1 MAMDPL
7 ICFMT
12 SRPRFV
18 TALNSIAHEAITSH
32 YGAFVWVRKN
42 ASLLS
47 GGCRLCQ
54 KWIGL
59 LWSLTSLARCSWA
72 GQKKRPWL
80 SKYRLPKNLSQKTK
94 TKQKTQPKQQQKDPF
109 SLSLV
114 SSSFTKSC
122 PSVSSSS
129 THTHTHILVIRRKV
143 TPPVSRETSIR
154 VNASLR
160 LWTIKRDRAFLPSQY
175 LQFPP
180 TLHKAN

>member
-1 MAMDPL
+1 MRLSPAIMVPL
-7 ICFMT
+7 YGLGKMHPFCQVGAGCARNGWDYCDH
-12 SRPRFV
+12 SPPWPG
-18 TALNSIAHEAITSH
+18 AL
-32 YGAFVWVRKN
+32 
-42 ASLLS
+42 
-47 GGCRLCQ
+47 
-54 KWIGL
+54 
-59 LWSLTSLARCSWA
+59 
-72 GQKKRPWL
+72 GQGKKKRPWL

-94 TKQKTQPKQQQKDPF
+94 TKQKTQPKQQQKYPF
-109 SLSLV
+109 SFSLV

-129 THTHTHILVIRRKV
+129 THTHTHILVKRRKV

-154 VNASLR
+154 ANTSLR